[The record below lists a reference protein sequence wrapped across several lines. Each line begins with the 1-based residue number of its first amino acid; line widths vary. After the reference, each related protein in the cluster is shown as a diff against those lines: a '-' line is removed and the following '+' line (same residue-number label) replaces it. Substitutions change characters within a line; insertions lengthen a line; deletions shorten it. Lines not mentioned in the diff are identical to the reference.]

1 MTPEA
6 AQIAL
11 GVDAWGLN
19 QLVALGEFA
28 QALDERS
35 VKRLA
40 EQRRRVRTQALKD
53 LAEIDGLHL
62 APSSSDAPVIAAPEA
77 VELPEDLDTK
87 TSKIFNVRW
96 DSLCPNLKM

>member
-28 QALDERS
+28 QALDERNVNGWPS
-35 VKRLA
+35 SA
-40 EQRRRVRTQALKD
+40 AGSARRR
-53 LAEIDGLHL
+53 
-62 APSSSDAPVIAAPEA
+62 
-77 VELPEDLDTK
+77 
-87 TSKIFNVRW
+87 
-96 DSLCPNLKM
+96 